1 MILISLHFNISVKIL
16 NICIFQIYCMNS
28 YSDRAVDQMSDIV
41 SDIKQVEDIC
51 LFLGGSLSEV
61 TQ

>member
-16 NICIFQIYCMNS
+16 NICNFQIYCMNS
-28 YSDRAVDQMSDIV
+28 YSDRAVDLMSDIV
-41 SDIKQVEDIC
+41 SDINQVEDIF
-51 LFLGGSLSEV
+51 LFLAGSLSEV